1 MKRFVPTTGSTRS
14 SPQKFASKTLA
25 FRFARSI
32 RQRFA
37 IPRASIVAVKMGW
50 TYNTADPNAPTMGPT
65 ITGVA
70 AALTAISLLTVCLRM
85 YVRFS
90 LIKAPGVDDWIIMAT
105 WVSV

>member
-1 MKRFVPTTGSTRS
+1 
-14 SPQKFASKTLA
+14 
-25 FRFARSI
+25 
-32 RQRFA
+32 
-37 IPRASIVAVKMGW
+37 MGW

-90 LIKAPGVDDWIIMAT
+90 LIKAPGVDDWIIMTT
-105 WVSV
+105 WVSSLMQQDWTLAGTCNENATLTTTDCRCWFCSRYHHS